1 MAAGK
6 PKGKIHDLMDA
17 VLSLLAKQSTAAA
30 GAVTS
35 DNQPE
40 WFVPSPDDWNGD
52 PLDVK
57 ATTKAFNRDEINE
70 NYRDAH
76 KDPEDPGTVADATV
90 LKLQIDW
97 IGAMERAYRLRH
109 ATSARCGFAAASRLA
124 GHGHEQGTFLGGVKN
139 HLVDILQEGAGPETG
154 TTPQPTGVD
163 HLPGTEE
170 ELAAEARG
178 VAFED

>member
-1 MAAGK
+1 MTAGK

-17 VLSLLAKQSTAAA
+17 MLSLLAKQSEAAA
-30 GAVTS
+30 GSVTS
-35 DNQPE
+35 DNQRE

-57 ATTKAFNRDEINE
+57 ETTKAFNRDEINE

-139 HLVDILQEGAGPETG
+139 HLVDILQEGAGKEVG
-154 TTPQPTGVD
+154 SSESQAG
-163 HLPGTEE
+163 
-170 ELAAEARG
+170 LAAAAGRG
-178 VAFED
+178 VLFED

>member
-1 MAAGK
+1 MATGT
-6 PKGKIHDLMDA
+6 PKGKIHDLMNA
-17 VLSLLAKQSTAAA
+17 VLSLLAKQSEAAA
-30 GAVTS
+30 GSVTS
-35 DNQPE
+35 DDQPE
-40 WFVPSPDDWNGD
+40 WLVPSPDDWNGD

-57 ATTKAFNRDEINE
+57 EITKAFNRDEINE

-139 HLVDILQEGAGPETG
+139 HLVDILQEGAGKAVGSGES
-154 TTPQPTGVD
+154 
-163 HLPGTEE
+163 
-170 ELAAEARG
+170 
-178 VAFED
+178 

>member
-1 MAAGK
+1 MTAGK

-17 VLSLLAKQSTAAA
+17 MLSLLAKQSEAAA

-35 DNQPE
+35 DDQSE
-40 WFVPSPDDWNGD
+40 WLVPSPDDWNGD

-57 ATTKAFNRDEINE
+57 ETTKAFNRDEINE

-124 GHGHEQGTFLGGVKN
+124 GHGQEQGTFLGGVKN
-139 HLVDILQEGAGPETG
+139 HLVDILQEGAGKEVG
-154 TTPQPTGVD
+154 SSESQAG
-163 HLPGTEE
+163 
-170 ELAAEARG
+170 LAAAAGRG
-178 VAFED
+178 VLFED